1 MAYHNEMKAVELSAG
16 WQSSVERST
25 KMFGL
30 GPVELI
36 IILLILVVLFG
47 ASRLRGLGGALGGS
61 IREFKQAVREE
72 DSTVP
77 PATTAAPTL
86 PTTNNTVP
94 PVERIDQP
102 ERRV

>member
-1 MAYHNEMKAVELSAG
+1 MPS
-16 WQSSVERST
+16 
-25 KMFGL
+25 L

-61 IREFKQAVREE
+61 IREFKTAVREE
-72 DSTVP
+72 DSNAP
-77 PATTAAPTL
+77 PTTTTTTTTTANPPQMTS
-86 PTTNNTVP
+86 NTP
-94 PVERIDQP
+94 PPLDRVDHP

>member
-1 MAYHNEMKAVELSAG
+1 
-16 WQSSVERST
+16 
-25 KMFGL
+25 MFGL
-30 GPVELI
+30 GPAELI

-61 IREFKQAVREE
+61 IREFKQAVRE
-72 DSTVP
+72 DDPNAPPTTTT
-77 PATTAAPTL
+77 PATPTT

-94 PVERIDQP
+94 PVERVDQP